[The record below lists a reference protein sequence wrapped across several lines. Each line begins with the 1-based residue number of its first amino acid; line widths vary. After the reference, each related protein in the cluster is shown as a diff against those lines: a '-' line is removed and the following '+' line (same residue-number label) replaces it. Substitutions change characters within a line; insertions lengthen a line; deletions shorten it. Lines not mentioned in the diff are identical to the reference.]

1 MTEDF
6 KHHLSLVVVQ
16 LLIALLAACF
26 VMWMVPAT
34 DRIAAGAI
42 GFGASL
48 LITAWPAKVIHRRRA
63 RKRGK

>member
-6 KHHLSLVVVQ
+6 KHHLSLVAVQ
-16 LLIALLAACF
+16 LLIALLVACF

-34 DRIAAGAI
+34 DRIAGGVI

-48 LITAWPAKVIHRRRA
+48 LVTAWPAKVIHRA
-63 RKRGK
+63 RKQRK